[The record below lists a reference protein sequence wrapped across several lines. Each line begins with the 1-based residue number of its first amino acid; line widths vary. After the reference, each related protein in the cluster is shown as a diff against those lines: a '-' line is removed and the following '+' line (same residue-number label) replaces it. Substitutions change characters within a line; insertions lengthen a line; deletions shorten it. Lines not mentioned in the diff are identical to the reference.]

1 MGLKHFIETH
11 SVRWMILPSGKALP
25 ATFVHYLRMFGF
37 LVRLCRERTGQA
49 GLVKSLQRKAL
60 YRRSQG
66 RAEIAQFGV
75 DLAGSTHGFSYLF
88 A

>member
-1 MGLKHFIETH
+1 
-11 SVRWMILPSGKALP
+11 MIVSSGKALP
-25 ATFVHYLRMFGF
+25 ATFVHYLRMFRFPGS
-37 LVRLCRERTGQA
+37 VVGSERLQQSVANGRDRRGC
-49 GLVKSLQRKAL
+49 VKSLQRKAL

-66 RAEIAQFGV
+66 RAEIAQFVV